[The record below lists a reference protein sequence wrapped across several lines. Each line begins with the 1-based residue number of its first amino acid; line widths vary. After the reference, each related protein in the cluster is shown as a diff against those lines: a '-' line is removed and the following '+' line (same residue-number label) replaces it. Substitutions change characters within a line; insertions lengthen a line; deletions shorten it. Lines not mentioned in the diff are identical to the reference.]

1 MKIFENPKRV
11 LVTRQFEQS
20 GSFVNLLSAKGHY
33 PFLLPMI
40 ETVQLCPVIEPG
52 EYEIIFL
59 IFGNNNN
66 QIYRT

>member
-1 MKIFENPKRV
+1 MKIFDNPKRV

-20 GSFVNLLSAKGHY
+20 GSFVNALSAKGHY

-52 EYEIIFL
+52 EYEIIFYTSA
-59 IFGNNNN
+59 NT
-66 QIYRT
+66 RK

>member
-52 EYEIIFL
+52 
-59 IFGNNNN
+59 
-66 QIYRT
+66 